1 MHSYSHQKNIRFI
14 SRIYSLRIVEPI
26 SQTDLAK
33 ELGISRQAL
42 VAIEKG
48 TAQPSLFTALRI
60 AEYFRAPVEKIF
72 SFR

>member
-1 MHSYSHQKNIRFI
+1 MRIPSPQKNLRFA
-14 SRIYSLRIVEPI
+14 SRVYSLRIVEPI
-26 SQTDLAK
+26 SQTDL
-33 ELGISRQAL
+33 AL

-60 AEYFRAPVEKIF
+60 AEYFRTPVEKIF

>member
-1 MHSYSHQKNIRFI
+1 MRVPSHQKNLRFV
-14 SRIYSLRIVEPI
+14 SRVHSLRIVELT

-33 ELGISRQAL
+33 TLGISRQAL

-60 AEYFRAPVEKIF
+60 AEYFRTPVEKIF